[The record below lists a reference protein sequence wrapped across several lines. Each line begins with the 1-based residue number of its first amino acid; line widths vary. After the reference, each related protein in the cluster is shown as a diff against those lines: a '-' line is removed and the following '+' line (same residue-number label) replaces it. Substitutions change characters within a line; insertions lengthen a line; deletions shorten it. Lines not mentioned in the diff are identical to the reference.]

1 VAEAA
6 GLAEQQQWLQQAV
19 LAPDGPDP
27 AEPAEAMLTASA
39 RLDAARRLD
48 IYRRGYRLRLLEAM
62 RGLHPGLC
70 ALLGRELFED
80 FALDY
85 LDACPSRSPSLHQ
98 LGQHFADHLAKR
110 RPDRDRPP
118 ELRERWIDVVIDLA
132 RYEQVFAEVYD
143 GPGIEGRSDQLA
155 SESIGLDATVQP
167 SPCLRLLTLCGPV
180 HGYVAAV
187 RRGGRPAPPEPR
199 PVRLAVSRRAYL
211 VTTTELAPD
220 AYDFL
225 TALLH
230 SATVEAA
237 AAEAELALP
246 TAAQLLRGWVAD
258 GWLCRQPPHPA

>member
-1 VAEAA
+1 M
-6 GLAEQQQWLQQAV
+6 
-19 LAPDGPDP
+19 APDGPDP
-27 AEPAEAMLTASA
+27 REPAEAVLTSTA
-39 RLDAARRLD
+39 RLGADRRLD

-80 FALDY
+80 FALEY
-85 LDACPSRSPSLHQ
+85 LDARPSRSPSLHQ
-98 LGQHFADHLAKR
+98 LGRHFAGHLAKR

-118 ELRERWIDVVIDLA
+118 ELRERWIDLVIDLA

-143 GPGIEGRSDQLA
+143 GPGTEGRTDQL
-155 SESIGLDATVQP
+155 SGESIRLDATVQP

-187 RRGGRPAPPEPR
+187 RRGEQPAPPEPR

-211 VTTTELAPD
+211 VTTTELSPD

-225 TALLH
+225 SALLH
-230 SATVEAA
+230 GATVEAA
-237 AAEAELALP
+237 ATEAELALP
-246 TAAQLLRGWVAD
+246 AAAQLLRGWAAD
-258 GWLCRQPPHPA
+258 RWLCRQPPHPA